1 MRALR
6 NAVSQVIGVSWV
18 MLQLAAWFGYMR
30 RGGWVVHHDDHRW
43 MAKQAVRYLL
53 REGKI
58 SDSSG
63 LAASRETVERSCGLL
78 DVMETEIGGRVPGKL
93 KWECSHMYDPI
104 AGRGAGDGHLVN
116 ALEEFS
122 DFWNRSLIHFR
133 IGSRAK
139 AYRFLGYCCH
149 LLQDMA
155 VPSHTFCVPHGL
167 RTRTADNLEL
177 LSRSRR
183 FYLREPVGPPYPGD
197 EDAHIDLLVAM
208 GTESRGRE
216 AFDPDE
222 ENEIAGVLE
231 KYYVTPEW
239 TDKGWYGGYVGESY
253 YPYHRLLPSTP
264 HITYVDLVT
273 IRNFLMER
281 AASRT
286 AQLIVHFASI
296 TGAGNDGTGSEV
308 ER

>member
-1 MRALR
+1 
-6 NAVSQVIGVSWV
+6 
-18 MLQLAAWFGYMR
+18 
-30 RGGWVVHHDDHRW
+30 
-43 MAKQAVRYLL
+43 
-53 REGKI
+53 
-58 SDSSG
+58 
-63 LAASRETVERSCGLL
+63 
-78 DVMETEIGGRVPGKL
+78 
-93 KWECSHMYDPI
+93 
-104 AGRGAGDGHLVN
+104 
-116 ALEEFS
+116 
-122 DFWNRSLIHFR
+122 
-133 IGSRAK
+133 
-139 AYRFLGYCCH
+139 
-149 LLQDMA
+149 
-155 VPSHTFCVPHGL
+155 
-167 RTRTADNLEL
+167 
-177 LSRSRR
+177 
-183 FYLREPVGPPYPGD
+183 
-197 EDAHIDLLVAM
+197 M